1 MGTPKAEALPIKDAI
16 IPDVWFST
24 LAWAKIQ
31 DLITSPHK
39 KSNEITW
46 YGDIEKTDVGDL
58 YINDVFVPTQE
69 VTRVSTSIEDF
80 NVIVP
85 EAVEAGLNPMKLK
98 AWFHLHPNGMSTS
111 PSGVDVE
118 QTDEYLKTW
127 SYILRG
133 IINNEGEFQLD
144 YFDKD
149 AGLQYSNLRHFIDFS
164 DVLDSEAFEKVIKE
178 RVTIKKYVAPA
189 KKVGTTYN
197 TYSYDYAQNDRLS
210 SDTVYVGL
218 LNSRAA
224 YVDILDAFVEGD
236 NTIIETAT
244 HVTSL
249 SLEEAISKG
258 RLKTTPATWE
268 AFKRKISMTP
278 EFFEQMFPSVNDA
291 IKGKRIKN
299 DKTKRSSK

>member
-111 PSGVDVE
+111 PSSVDVE

-164 DVLDSEAFEKVIKE
+164 DVLDSEEFEKVIKE
-178 RVTIKKYVAPA
+178 RVTIKTPVSLA
-189 KKVGTTYN
+189 KKAGSTYN
-197 TYSYDYAQNDRLS
+197 TYSYDYAQDSRGNQ
-210 SDTVYVGL
+210 DTVYVGL
-218 LNSRAA
+218 LDTRAA
-224 YVDILDAFVEGD
+224 HVDILDAFVEGD
-236 NTIIETAT
+236 STLVETAT
-244 HVTSL
+244 HVTTMSL
-249 SLEEAISKG
+249 AEAIENG
-258 RLKTTPATWE
+258 RLKTTPSTWE
-268 AFKRKISMTP
+268 AFKRKIAMTP
-278 EFFEQMFPSVNDA
+278 EFFDVMFPSVSEQMN
-291 IKGKRIKN
+291 KRIKN